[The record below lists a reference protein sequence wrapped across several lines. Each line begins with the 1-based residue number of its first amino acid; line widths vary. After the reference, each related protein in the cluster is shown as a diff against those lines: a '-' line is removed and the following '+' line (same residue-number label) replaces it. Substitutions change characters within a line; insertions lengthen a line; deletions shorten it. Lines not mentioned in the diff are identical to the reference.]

1 MSPTKTQAHAPLRS
15 LDQRMDAL
23 KRANDVRVKRAKL
36 KKDLKEGKV
45 QIEKI
50 LDNPPEYVVDGE
62 GHRHP
67 DGGTEVRARQGRAL
81 PQHVPDQPVENR
93 RRAVRP
99 AARRADRPL
108 QRQVVKE
115 VHERPPVLVVT
126 GPSGAGKGTLIRELV
141 ERVPGIE
148 VTVSATTRERRR
160 GEEDGREYWFLSDD
174 EFLARVERGEFL
186 EHVEF
191 VSGHRYG
198 TLRSELDRIA
208 ANGHVPLLELETEG
222 ALRVKREVPG
232 AVTIFI
238 SARVDELERRLRERA
253 TESAGEIGERIE
265 LARKQLEQAGEFDHV
280 IENDDLERAVVE
292 LTTLV
297 RGLLGATATMPA
309 AMIEPRVD
317 DLLENVDS
325 RYALVIVAAKRARQI
340 NNYHHQLGEGTF
352 GDNLPPLVES
362 RSKNYL
368 TMAFEEVCEGMLK
381 YDYAK

>member
-1 MSPTKTQAHAPLRS
+1 M
-15 LDQRMDAL
+15 
-23 KRANDVRVKRAKL
+23 
-36 KKDLKEGKV
+36 
-45 QIEKI
+45 
-50 LDNPPEYVVDGE
+50 
-62 GHRHP
+62 
-67 DGGTEVRARQGRAL
+67 
-81 PQHVPDQPVENR
+81 
-93 RRAVRP
+93 P
-99 AARRADRPL
+99 A
-108 QRQVVKE
+108 
-115 VHERPPVLVVT
+115 VLVVT

-208 ANGHVPLLELETEG
+208 RHGHVPLLELETAG
-222 ALRVKREVPG
+222 ALAVKQHVPD

-280 IENDDLERAVVE
+280 IENDDLERAVAE

-297 RGLLGATATMPA
+297 RGLLGATATMP
-309 AMIEPRVD
+309 R
-317 DLLENVDS
+317 
-325 RYALVIVAAKRARQI
+325 R
-340 NNYHHQLGEGTF
+340 
-352 GDNLPPLVES
+352 
-362 RSKNYL
+362 
-368 TMAFEEVCEGMLK
+368 
-381 YDYAK
+381 